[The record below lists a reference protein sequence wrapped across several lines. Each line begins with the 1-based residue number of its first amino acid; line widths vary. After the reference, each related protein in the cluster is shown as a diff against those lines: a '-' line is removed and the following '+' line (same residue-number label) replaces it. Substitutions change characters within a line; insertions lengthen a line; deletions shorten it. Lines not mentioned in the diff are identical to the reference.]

1 VIFRQTAALF
11 LDAYRELSARKL
23 FWMVLIL
30 SGLVVAVF
38 GAVGL
43 NEQGI
48 QFGPRRWTVPS
59 ELVNT
64 NFIAPQLFYKFVF
77 ASIGVPIWLGWI
89 ACILAIVST
98 ASIFPDFVAGGSI
111 DLLLSKPIGRMRLFL
126 TKYATGLL
134 FVVLQ
139 VAIFALA
146 CFLVIG
152 LRGDSWV
159 PSLFWSVPLIAAMF
173 SYLFCVCA
181 VLGLLTRSTIA
192 SMMLTLLF
200 WFLVFGVHAAET
212 GVLNFRIAKEIEV
225 GRATAEVESAR
236 ARIAKEAAAA
246 TPPEATTSP
255 ASPASAPAP
264 AAETTPPSDADE
276 QDSDSPPQAEAP
288 QQTAAQRDL
297 DRAQRKFDDASD
309 THRLLVAWHRGLF
322 AAKSMLPKTAE
333 TVQLLRRKLLDD
345 SQLALFMNDKP
356 APEETRS
363 GRKLSRVERERVND
377 QREAAK
383 RLQSIMDQRT
393 TGWIVGTSLGFEAL
407 VLLFGAWRFSR
418 RDF

>member
-1 VIFRQTAALF
+1 MILRQTAALF

-23 FWMVLIL
+23 FWLVLIL

-43 NEQGI
+43 NDKGI
-48 QFGPRRWTVPS
+48 QFGPRQWTVPS
-59 ELVNT
+59 DVVNT

-89 ACILAIVST
+89 ASILAVVST

-111 DLLLSKPIGRMRLFL
+111 ELLLSKPIGRVRLFF
-126 TKYATGLL
+126 TKFATGLL

-139 VAIFALA
+139 VSVFALA

-152 LRGDSWV
+152 IRGGSWV

-200 WFLVFGVHAAET
+200 WFVIFGIHAAET
-212 GVLNFRIAKEIEV
+212 GVLNFRISKGMEV
-225 GRATAEVESAR
+225 ELASAEVESAK
-236 ARIAKEAAAA
+236 ARLAREVPALETPGTGNPDAASGGEDSSKAA
-246 TPPEATTSP
+246 PDAGDERSE
-255 ASPASAPAP
+255 PAP
-264 AAETTPPSDADE
+264 AVDA
-276 QDSDSPPQAEAP
+276 AP
-288 QQTAAQRDL
+288 KTAAQADL
-297 DRAQRKFDDASD
+297 ERAQRKLDDVSE
-309 THRLLVAWHRGLF
+309 THQLLVAWHRGLF
-322 AAKSMLPKTAE
+322 AVKTVLPKTAE
-333 TVQLLRRKLLDD
+333 TEQLLRRKLLDD

-356 APEETRS
+356 APETTRS
-363 GRKLSRVERERVND
+363 GQKLSAAQRARIDRE
-377 QREAAK
+377 REAAK
-383 RLQSIMDQRT
+383 RLQATMDQRT
-393 TGWIVGTSLGFEAL
+393 TGWIVGTSLAFEAV